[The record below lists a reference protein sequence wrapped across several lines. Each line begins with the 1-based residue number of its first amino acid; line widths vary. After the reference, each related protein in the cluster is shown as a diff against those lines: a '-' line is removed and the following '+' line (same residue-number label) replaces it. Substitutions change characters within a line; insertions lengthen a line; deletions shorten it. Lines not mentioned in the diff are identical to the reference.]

1 MIVVSNTS
9 PLISL
14 SSISLFDLLHTLFVT
29 ITILEEVYQEIALQG
44 QTRPGANEVA
54 AANWIVRRVATDRK
68 AVQHLIDANRLG
80 RGESEAIVL
89 ATELNADYL
98 ILDDLAARRYALEQN
113 LPVIGTVGILV
124 VAKAKRLIPSVKQAM
139 DELRGAG
146 KYIHN
151 NVYDEALR
159 CAGE

>member
-14 SSISLFDLLHTLFVT
+14 SSISLFDLLQTLFVA
-29 ITILEEVYQEIALQG
+29 ITIPEEVYQEIVLQG
-44 QTRPGANEVA
+44 QNRPGANEVA
-54 AANWIVRRVATDRK
+54 AANWIVRRVVTDHK
-68 AVQHLIDANRLG
+68 AVQHLIDVTRLG

-89 ATELNADYL
+89 ATELTADYL

-113 LPVIGTVGILV
+113 LPVIGTIGLLV
-124 VAKAKRLIPSVKQAM
+124 AAKAKRMIPSVKQAM
-139 DELRGAG
+139 DELRRAG

-159 CAGE
+159 RSGE